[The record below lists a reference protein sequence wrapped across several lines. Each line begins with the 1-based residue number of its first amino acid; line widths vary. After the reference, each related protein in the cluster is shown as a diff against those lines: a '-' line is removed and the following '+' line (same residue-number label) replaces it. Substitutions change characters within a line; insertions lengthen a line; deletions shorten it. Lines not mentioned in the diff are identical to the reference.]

1 MTTTM
6 DRPPATA
13 HEDVDRGVLRMPELW
28 GAVAIASMWMA
39 VLFVGIYGGDFT
51 SVNAGS
57 QTTTFP
63 SAVLVALFACI
74 GTVSVAHR
82 AFHRDGR

>member
-6 DRPPATA
+6 ERPAATE
-13 HEDVDRGVLRMPELW
+13 HEELDRGMPRMPELW
-28 GAVAIASMWMA
+28 GAVAIASMWVA
-39 VLFVGIYGGDFT
+39 VLFVGVYGGDFT
-51 SVNAGS
+51 SVDAGS

-82 AFHRDGR
+82 AFRRDER